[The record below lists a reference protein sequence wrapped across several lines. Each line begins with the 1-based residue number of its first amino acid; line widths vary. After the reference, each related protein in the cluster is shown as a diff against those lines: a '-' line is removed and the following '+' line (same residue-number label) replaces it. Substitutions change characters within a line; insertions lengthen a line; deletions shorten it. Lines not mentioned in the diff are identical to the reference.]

1 MKFTLGTMVPAPA
14 ELSERSE
21 GVPAPAPAPLESPK
35 RSEGAPDSKSSS
47 SSLEK
52 IQAQLAEL
60 NASINSLQEGAL
72 MLQIQ
77 QIHGA
82 LLNSP
87 EITYLLSDEEIGV
100 LFKALQKAKNSSLA
114 EAKKPKK
121 VSAKKELEN
130 AFSQLLDFQ

>member
-1 MKFTLGTMVPAPA
+1 MKFTLGTIGPK
-14 ELSERSE
+14 ESTSESTPTPSVAKE
-21 GVPAPAPAPLESPK
+21 VSAAKAVS
-35 RSEGAPDSKSSS
+35 
-47 SSLEK
+47 
-52 IQAQLAEL
+52 AQLAEL
-60 NASINSLQEGAL
+60 NSSIESLQEGAL

-87 EITYLLSDEEIGV
+87 EITYILSDEEIGT
-100 LFKALQKAKNSSLA
+100 LFRALQKAKNSSLA

-130 AFSQLLDFQ
+130 AFSLLMNSD

>member
-1 MKFTLGTMVPAPA
+1 MKFTLGTIGPK
-14 ELSERSE
+14 
-21 GVPAPAPAPLESPK
+21 ESTPESTPK
-35 RSEGAPDSKSSS
+35 SQPESQPESTPTLNAAKAVS
-47 SSLEK
+47 
-52 IQAQLAEL
+52 AQLAEL
-60 NASINSLQEGAL
+60 NSSIESLQEGAL

-87 EITYLLSDEEIGV
+87 EITYILSDEEIGT
-100 LFKALQKAKNSSLA
+100 LFRALQKAKNSSLA

-130 AFSQLLDFQ
+130 AFSLLMNSD